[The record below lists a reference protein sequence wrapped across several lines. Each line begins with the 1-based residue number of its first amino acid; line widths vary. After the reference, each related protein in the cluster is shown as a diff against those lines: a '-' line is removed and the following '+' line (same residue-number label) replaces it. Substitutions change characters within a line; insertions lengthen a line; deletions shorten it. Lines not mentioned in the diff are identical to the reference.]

1 MANLDNEVEL
11 KLGLDIS
18 GVQQALYDMIQNFQG
33 TDKEL
38 SKAINQIEKNFKTL
52 EAAIKRFGPTSEEA
66 KRAASSYQNSL
77 TQLVANGIDPAS
89 ASFTKLEGAIK
100 TTSNVIE
107 GSQQSLKKNNM
118 SWTNLALVIQD
129 LPYGFRGIQNNLPAL
144 LGSFAA
150 VTGPIYLAFSAIIA
164 AITIWDDSLKKT
176 NQTALD
182 SYKKFHDVKTEME
195 GLSSIFHSVRTGTL
209 SARDAT
215 RMYNEKLGEL
225 FGTAKNV
232 YEAESFYIAKTDAY
246 VKAQYLRAKADI
258 QLEKAKQALAAKDT
272 AAAEDQL
279 GILDRLGSF
288 TVSYLKTG
296 LLPGVQGFWTAGLD
310 YAKDALTRQT
320 ELVGYEIDKQ
330 DAIYGSAMAK
340 REALLSEAFGLEKK
354 FGIKSTT
361 YQDELDKQ
369 RERARRKAQKQAEK
383 DAKDYEKN
391 QKKIQIFIAK
401 QAAKF
406 GELEAAPR
414 ELNAK
419 EQEDAYYKQ
428 LQNDF
433 NNKVE
438 FDKKASNNTIDN
450 LKNQFRTEFALTG
463 NDYKAKIELQN
474 AYLEQLR
481 QGYMDGTIGLT
492 EFNKARTD
500 LILEQNKTITDAAK
514 QNMQDIVAIGTS
526 IMSAMGPALDA
537 LLEKGASLG
546 EVLTQAL
553 TDILKKLIK
562 VAIAAA
568 LTVLL
573 LSTLGIVNFSEF
585 GKNFATLFKSGMGF
599 GTLDFAGAK
608 STAEVAN
615 TTAQGVSNNLI
626 PSIASNS
633 SGGRFT
639 LRGQDLLLSMNRSE
653 KSLNLRRG

>member
-1 MANLDNEVEL
+1 M
-11 KLGLDIS
+11 
-18 GVQQALYDMIQNFQG
+18 
-33 TDKEL
+33 
-38 SKAINQIEKNFKTL
+38 
-52 EAAIKRFGPTSEEA
+52 
-66 KRAASSYQNSL
+66 
-77 TQLVANGIDPAS
+77 
-89 ASFTKLEGAIK
+89 
-100 TTSNVIE
+100 
-107 GSQQSLKKNNM
+107 
-118 SWTNLALVIQD
+118 
-129 LPYGFRGIQNNLPAL
+129 
-144 LGSFAA
+144 
-150 VTGPIYLAFSAIIA
+150 
-164 AITIWDDSLKKT
+164 WDDSLKKT

-288 TVSYLKTG
+288 TVAYLKTG
-296 LLPGVQGFWTAGLD
+296 LLSGIQGFWTAGLS
-310 YAKDALTRQT
+310 YAQDVLARQT

-361 YQDELDKQ
+361 YQDELDKE

-553 TDILKKLIK
+553 TDILKKLVK

-573 LSTLGIVNFSEF
+573 LSALGVVNFAEF
-585 GKNFATLFKSGMGF
+585 GKNFVTLFKSGMGF

-615 TTAQGVSNNLI
+615 NTAQGVSNNLT